1 LQFKF
6 LRMYVQRY
14 VRTYVGR
21 HEMNLL
27 LLVELSKPIKTINI
41 LFKMLL
47 GYLPIFAADVMTHK

>member
-1 LQFKF
+1 
-6 LRMYVQRY
+6 MYVQRY